1 RLHPSGLMTS
11 ARAARRAV
19 GVSLWVACLASGVSF
34 WTRAAAADT
43 SLPASVDL
51 RLRAPPRVV
60 TPVASVRVLRLEDP
74 ASGRQENTITSFLEN
89 AERLSFVSQPNRLR
103 ILPMFG
109 YGFGVVLGMDL
120 P

>member
-1 RLHPSGLMTS
+1 VSV
-11 ARAARRAV
+11 RAACLIL
-19 GVSLWVACLASGVSF
+19 GVWF
-34 WTRAAAADT
+34 WTRAAAAAP
-43 SLPASVDL
+43 LPPASVDL
-51 RLRAPPRVV
+51 RLRA
-60 TPVASVRVLRLEDP
+60 TPSPLVMPVGSVRVLRLEDP

-109 YGFGVVLGMDL
+109 YGFGVVVGMDV